1 LHFAAGPAGPLPRF
15 SVPTFVQILSW
26 AIPSGILLALM
37 GLRAAT
43 KSAPYRKDLQGAI
56 GLIIAH
62 LIFRGILLV
71 LPGDEITAVHKFFAV
86 AVRLSLAFAVLRAMV
101 GTGLH
106 LLRLRGYAPP
116 NILRNVLDFTL
127 YTLATLPVLKSQL
140 AFDLTGVVATSAV
153 LSVVIGLALQDTLGN
168 LFAGLSLQ
176 LDMPFVMGD
185 WVTIGTH
192 TGHVVNFSWRATRIQ
207 KRTLELVTI
216 PNNVVARESVRN
228 HSRGGQVVAVDER
241 VDIVFEAPPNVARAM
256 LMETLL
262 SCPSVL
268 KTPAP
273 WVRAESYQDVAVR
286 YWVRYWVAEYL
297 DCEMVRDEFYS
308 RLWYRLRREGLEF
321 PYPRRS
327 VQMREPAPAAWPVEA
342 RAALLR
348 GAELFRD
355 QPAEVIDALA
365 SGLRA
370 REWGA
375 GERVV
380 KEGAPGDTFYVVARG
395 RLSVSIGP
403 GAQVVGHLNPGDCFG
418 EASLLTDAPRSANV
432 DALEDVV
439 LFEIDRPLFRRIL
452 VAQPTLAKQLSELLA
467 AREAPREQLASDG
480 SSAKKVHPR
489 QEAEHI
495 FSRLR
500 HLFSL

>member
-1 LHFAAGPAGPLPRF
+1 
-15 SVPTFVQILSW
+15 
-26 AIPSGILLALM
+26 
-37 GLRAAT
+37 
-43 KSAPYRKDLQGAI
+43 
-56 GLIIAH
+56 
-62 LIFRGILLV
+62 
-71 LPGDEITAVHKFFAV
+71 
-86 AVRLSLAFAVLRAMV
+86 
-101 GTGLH
+101 
-106 LLRLRGYAPP
+106 
-116 NILRNVLDFTL
+116 
-127 YTLATLPVLKSQL
+127 
-140 AFDLTGVVATSAV
+140 
-153 LSVVIGLALQDTLGN
+153 
-168 LFAGLSLQ
+168 
-176 LDMPFVMGD
+176 
-185 WVTIGTH
+185 
-192 TGHVVNFSWRATRIQ
+192 
-207 KRTLELVTI
+207 
-216 PNNVVARESVRN
+216 
-228 HSRGGQVVAVDER
+228 
-241 VDIVFEAPPNVARAM
+241 
-256 LMETLL
+256 
-262 SCPSVL
+262 
-268 KTPAP
+268 
-273 WVRAESYQDVAVR
+273 
-286 YWVRYWVAEYL
+286 AEYL

>member
-1 LHFAAGPAGPLPRF
+1 M
-15 SVPTFVQILSW
+15 PTLVQILSW
-26 AIPSGILLALM
+26 AIPSGILLALL

-56 GLIIAH
+56 GLVVAH
-62 LIFRGILLV
+62 LILRGIILF
-71 LPGDEITAVHKFFAV
+71 LPADEVTAIHKFFAV
-86 AVRLSLAFAVLRAMV
+86 AVRLTIAFALLRAMV

-106 LLRLRGYAPP
+106 LLRLRGYSPP

-192 TGHVVNFSWRATRIQ
+192 TGHVVNFTWRATRIQ
-207 KRTLELVTI
+207 KRTLELVTL

-228 HSRGGQVVAVDER
+228 HSRGGQVVAIDER
-241 VDIVFEAPPNVARAM
+241 VDVVFEAPPNVARQM
-256 LMETLL
+256 LLETLL

-268 KTPAP
+268 HSPAP

-286 YWVRYWVAEYL
+286 YWIRYWVAEYL
-297 DCEMVRDEFYS
+297 DCELVRDEFFS
-308 RLWYRLRREGLEF
+308 RLWYRLRREGYEF

-327 VQMREPAPAAWPVEA
+327 VQMRDPPAVAWPVEA

-348 GAELFRD
+348 GSGLFRD
-355 QPAEVIDALA
+355 LSPDVLDELA
-365 SGLRA
+365 AGMQA

-380 KEGAPGDTFYVVARG
+380 KEGAAGDTFYVVARG
-395 RLSVSIGP
+395 RLSVS
-403 GAQVVGHLNPGDCFG
+403 VGDKNQNLGRLGPGDCFG

-432 DALEDVV
+432 DAVEDVV
-439 LFEIDRPLFRRIL
+439 LFEVDRPLFRRIL

-467 AREAPREQLASDG
+467 AREAPREQLTADG
-480 SSAKKVHPR
+480 SSAKKSHPR
-489 QEAEHI
+489 QGAEDI